1 MIGAGTQFLAIVFCI
16 FMLALVGVFYPYNRG
31 ALYTASI
38 VLYALTA
45 GISGYVSA
53 GFYKQMG
60 GTRWVRFWP
69 PFCCGYFG
77 RETAIVG
84 HDIERFLLVFCITWM
99 REGQLEQA
107 ASYLAGVRCFM
118 VACCNHSCLGLFS
131 HKKALVLIM
140 EYSPWLT
147 CSPLVPFDR
156 PRLLECF
163 PFPSFVLHPFGYCFA
178 QILFQSFYENPCQA
192 CK

>member
-60 GTRWVRFWP
+60 GTRWVRILRSKSGHPRVSERLPVQWRF
-69 PFCCGYFG
+69 FYRTFLSSLALLRG
-77 RETAIVG
+77 REAY
-84 HDIERFLLVFCITWM
+84 RF
-99 REGQLEQA
+99 
-107 ASYLAGVRCFM
+107 ASFT
-118 VACCNHSCLGLFS
+118 S
-131 HKKALVLIM
+131 
-140 EYSPWLT
+140 
-147 CSPLVPFDR
+147 
-156 PRLLECF
+156 
-163 PFPSFVLHPFGYCFA
+163 
-178 QILFQSFYENPCQA
+178 
-192 CK
+192 